1 MKFHFF
7 HLMPYPALPDDF
19 RERYHGVWVDLPASE
34 LFDPAVGQRA
44 YHDYLDELEYADDM
58 GFDGICVNEHH
69 QNAYGLMPSPN
80 LMIAALARRTSQA
93 KLVVMGDS
101 VALYNPPVRVAEEL
115 AMLDVL
121 SGGRLVAGFPV
132 GTPMDT
138 TYCYGETPATL
149 REKYREGVQLVL
161 RAWQDPEPFAFN
173 GRYTQLRYVNIW
185 PRPMQKPHPPVWI
198 PGGGSVETWDW
209 CADNEFLY
217 AYLSYFGYLRG
228 QKVMDGFWRAIDKRG
243 LEPNPYRAGFLQFV
257 AVADN
262 DAEAERLYAKHALYF
277 YNRCLHLY
285 PGFANPPGYT
295 SVATI
300 RSMIEG
306 QIKMAAERN
315 TELQD
320 LTWSQI
326 LERGYVVAGSPE
338 SVVQQLTEMEQ
349 TLRVGHLM
357 VLLHFG
363 DMPKETVLYNTRRFA
378 SDVAPRL
385 RPMWSEWEDKWWPQ
399 ATDSAA
405 SANSAHLA
413 VSAST
418 SD

>member
-1 MKFHFF
+1 
-7 HLMPYPALPDDF
+7 MPYPQLPDDF
-19 RERYHGVWVDLPASE
+19 RERYHGVWVDLPSAE
-34 LFDPAVGQRA
+34 LFDADVGHQA
-44 YHDYLDELEYADDM
+44 YNDYLDELEYADQV

-93 KLVVMGDS
+93 RLVVMGDS
-101 VALYNPPVRVAEEL
+101 VALYNPPTRVAEEM

-138 TYCYGETPATL
+138 TYCYGENPTTL
-149 REKYREGVQLVL
+149 RDKYREGVGLIT
-161 RAWQDPEPFAFN
+161 RAWQATEPFAFN
-173 GRYTQLRYVNIW
+173 GRYTQLRYVNLW

-209 CADNEFLY
+209 CAEHNYLY
-217 AYLSYFGYLRG
+217 AYLSYFGYLLG
-228 QKVMDGFWRAIDKRG
+228 QRVMDGYWETIVKRG

-257 AVADN
+257 AVADS
-262 DAEAERLYAKHALYF
+262 DAEAERLYAQHALYF

-295 SVATI
+295 SIATI
-300 RSMIEG
+300 RKGIEG
-306 QIKMAAERN
+306 QVSMAAERN
-315 TELQD
+315 KARASD

-326 LERGYVVAGSPE
+326 LERGYVVAGSPD
-338 SVVQQLTEMEQ
+338 SVVQQLMEMEQ
-349 TLRVGHLM
+349 TMRVGHLM

-363 DMPKETVLYNTRRFA
+363 DMPKETVKYNTARFA
-378 SDVAPRL
+378 RDVMPRL
-385 RPMWSEWEDKWWPQ
+385 QPLWNEWQDEWWTRP
-399 ATDSAA
+399 AA
-405 SANSAHLA
+405 ARVNGSVAALA
-413 VSAST
+413 
-418 SD
+418 

>member
-1 MKFHFF
+1 
-7 HLMPYPALPDDF
+7 MPYPELPDDF
-19 RERYHGVWVDLPASE
+19 RERYHGVWVDLPSHE
-34 LFDPAVGQRA
+34 LFDASVGHRA
-44 YHDYLDELEYADDM
+44 YNDYLDELEFADQA

-69 QNAYGLMPSPN
+69 HNAYGLMPSPN
-80 LMIAALARRTSQA
+80 LMVAALARRTSQA

-101 VALYNPPVRVAEEL
+101 VALYNPPTRVAEEM

-138 TYCYGETPATL
+138 AYCYGENPTTL
-149 REKYREGVQLVL
+149 RDKYREGVKLIL
-161 RAWQDPEPFAFN
+161 RAWQATEPFSFN
-173 GRYTQLRYVNIW
+173 GRYTQLRYVNLW

-209 CADNEFLY
+209 CADNDFLY
-217 AYLSYFGYLRG
+217 AYLSYFGYLAGRR
-228 QKVMDGFWRAIDKRG
+228 VMDGFWETIEKRG

-257 AVADN
+257 AVAEN

-295 SVATI
+295 SIATI
-300 RSMIEG
+300 RKGIEG
-306 QIKMAAERN
+306 QVSMAAERN
-315 TELQD
+315 KARATD

-326 LERGYVVAGSPE
+326 LERGYVVAGSPD

-363 DMPKETVLYNTRRFA
+363 DMPKPTVEYNTTRFA
-378 SDVAPRL
+378 REVMPRL
-385 RPMWSEWEDKWWPQ
+385 RPIWGEWQDEWWTHTPSDSPNGT
-399 ATDSAA
+399 ATTTSNGVSAA
-405 SANSAHLA
+405 A
-413 VSAST
+413 VHR
-418 SD
+418 